1 MRLALAFLLLLTAC
15 DPGSEDAFTQGRAL
29 DSCVQ
34 SINACPGQTATCVLD
49 DNRFTRTQFPGSLSF
64 MVEAD
69 PESEIE
75 VLIYLS
81 EQQDAG
87 FSTRIYWYE
96 PGCSDVYVYD
106 SAGRD
111 LFEEAEETNIIQKKE
126 KVYEGGE
133 HLIEINS
140 DMQAKVVVAVNVIEP
155 ES

>member
-1 MRLALAFLLLLTAC
+1 MRYLVLLVATVAAC
-15 DPGSEDAFTQGRAL
+15 DPGSEDAFTQGRAY

-49 DNRFTRTQFPGSLSF
+49 DKRFARTQFPGSINF

-69 PESEIE
+69 PDSQIE

-81 EQQDAG
+81 DQRDAG

-111 LFEEAEETNIIQKKE
+111 LFEEAEETHIIQKKE
-126 KVYEGGE
+126 KIYEGGE

-140 DMQAKVVVAVNVIEP
+140 DMQAKVVIAVNVIEP